1 MRRDIIKEFD
11 MLGDALST
19 LSAQFAYRLM
29 NLCVKAEPV
38 SLLSIEANIE
48 GEFQKL
54 EDCAQIGKEDDYSF
68 QIVPNYDDDLPTLA
82 QAVFREH
89 PEFKQEFKKLQV
101 DISEDPNNPDV
112 HDVYYLQLTIVTM
125 PEVDDNRYDVLKN
138 GVKGAYDENK
148 AQMEAVSA
156 KYDAKLAKLLDGESD
171 EDIKK
176 VKEAR
181 DKQTK
186 MWYEQ
191 RDLLYNEKIKEIEEA
206 HDKWQ
211 MEQKKEKLNRLKG
224 ISQ

>member
-38 SLLSIEANIE
+38 SLLSIEAMIE

-68 QIVPNYDDDLPTLA
+68 QIVPHYDDDLPTLA
-82 QAVFREH
+82 QAVFKEH
-89 PEFKQEFKKLQV
+89 PEFKQEFKKIQV

-112 HDVYYLQLTIVTM
+112 HDVYYLQLTM
-125 PEVDDNRYDVLKN
+125 PEVDDERYDVLKN
-138 GVKGAYDENK
+138 GVKAYYEENK

-171 EDIKK
+171 DDIKK
-176 VKEAR
+176 VKQAR
-181 DKQTK
+181 DKQTET
-186 MWYEQ
+186 WYEH
-191 RDLLYNEKIKEIEEA
+191 RDRTYNDKLKEIEEA
-206 HDKWQ
+206 HEKWKYQ
-211 MEQKKEKLNRLKG
+211 QKKDKINRLKD
-224 ISQ
+224 INE